1 MRSSKEKKMPEFRYV
16 ARDEKGQKVYG
27 TLEAETLGDAK
38 VELRRKNLVIVSLEE
53 KTKRALGI
61 KKTAAKKA
69 RVRLRELAVFT
80 RQLATMISAGIPILE
95 SVEVLSEQAE
105 DPGFRSVL
113 QDIAEQVRAGTDLSE
128 AMSRHPD
135 VFKDLYINM
144 IRAGEA
150 SGQIDEILNRL
161 AEYLEETDALR
172 REIKSAMT
180 YPAVSLVMIVGIAI
194 VLLVFVIPR
203 FKKIFDAIKQQAKC
217 FELPLPTKMLFAVSD
232 FVREKTVIWVPA
244 LIGLVI
250 AIVLATR
257 GGKGSYFK
265 DYLMLKLPVL
275 GPLIHKVALS
285 RFARTFA
292 TLLQSGVP
300 ILATLDIV
308 ATTTGNKVLEKATS
322 EASRN
327 IQEGE
332 PLAVPLAKS
341 GVFPRMVTRM
351 VMIGERTGALET
363 LLSKISDFYDSEV
376 KATVKQLT
384 SLIEPIMIMLMGIV
398 VGGVVMAVFLPIFKM
413 AGALGRR

>member
-1 MRSSKEKKMPEFRYV
+1 MPEFKYV

-27 TLEAETLGDAK
+27 TITADTLGDAK
-38 VELRRKNLVIVSLEE
+38 VELRRKNLVILSLEE
-53 KTKRALGI
+53 KTAK
-61 KKTAAKKA
+61 AKKGVVGRKP
-69 RVRLRELAVFT
+69 RVRLRDLALFT
-80 RQLATMISAGIPILE
+80 RQLSTMISAGIPILE
-95 SVEVLSEQAE
+95 SVEVLVEQVE
-105 DPGFRSVL
+105 DPGFKEVL
-113 QDIAEQVRAGTDLSE
+113 RDIADAVRAGTDLSE
-128 AMSRHPD
+128 AMSQHPE

-144 IRAGEA
+144 VRAGEA
-150 SGQIDEILNRL
+150 SGQLDEILNRL

-180 YPAVSLVMIVGIAI
+180 YPAVSLTMIVGIVI

-203 FKKIFDAIKQQAKC
+203 FEKIFVAIKRQAKS
-217 FELPLPTKMLFAVSD
+217 FELPLPTQILFKTSH
-232 FVREKTVIWVPA
+232 FVRENTAIWVPA
-244 LIGLVI
+244 LVGLVVV
-250 AIVLATR
+250 IVLATR
-257 GGKGSYFK
+257 GGRGSYLK
-265 DYLMLKLPVL
+265 DYILLKLPVM

-308 ATTTGNKVLEKATS
+308 ATTTGNKVLEKAIV
-322 EASRN
+322 EASQS

-341 GVFPRMVTRM
+341 GVFPTMVTRM
-351 VMIGERTGALET
+351 VLIGERSGALET
-363 LLSKISDFYDSEV
+363 LLSKISDFYDTEV

-384 SLIEPIMIMLMGIV
+384 SLIEPIMILLMGVV

-413 AGALGRR
+413 AGAIGRH

>member
-1 MRSSKEKKMPEFRYV
+1 MPEFRYV

-38 VELRRKNLVIVSLEE
+38 VELRRRNLVIVSLEE
-53 KTKRALGI
+53 KSARLKV
-61 KKTAAKKA
+61 KKSVQKKP
-69 RVRLRELAVFT
+69 RVRLRDLAVFT

-95 SVEVLSEQAE
+95 SVEILSEQVE
-105 DPGFRSVL
+105 DPGFKEILKEIS
-113 QDIAEQVRAGTDLSE
+113 DEVRAGTDLSE
-128 AMSRHPD
+128 AMSHHSD
-135 VFKDLYINM
+135 VFKDLYVNM

-150 SGQIDEILNRL
+150 AGQLDEILNRL

-180 YPAVSLVMIVGIAI
+180 YPVVSLCMITGIAL
-194 VLLVFVIPR
+194 VLMLFVIPR
-203 FKKIFDAIKQQAKC
+203 FKKIFSAIAKQAKS
-217 FELPLPTKMLFAVSD
+217 FELPLPTKILFATSD
-232 FVREKTVIWVPA
+232 FVREKTTIWVPA
-244 LIGLVI
+244 ILGLVVI
-250 AIVLATR
+250 IVLATR
-257 GGKGSYFK
+257 GGRGSYFK
-265 DYLMLKLPVL
+265 DYIMLKLPVM
-275 GPLIHKVALS
+275 GPLFHKVALS
-285 RFARTFA
+285 RFARTFS

-308 ATTTGNKVLEKATS
+308 ATTTGNKVLERAILD
-322 EASRN
+322 ASRN

-363 LLSKISDFYDSEV
+363 LLSKISDFYDNEV
-376 KATVKQLT
+376 RATVKQLT

-413 AGALGRR
+413 AGALGR